1 MFSIG
6 GARATCHSN
15 VFTLAQ
21 CGRWGAGGGGM
32 EAITGRSH
40 LAPGGKESKPA
51 VLLNMI
57 KLAGIPK
64 VVWVEGC
71 VGWGGPRL
79 HPLGLQRSEL
89 LASHLHL
96 V

>member
-15 VFTLAQ
+15 VFILAQ
-21 CGRWGAGGGGM
+21 CGVWGAGGGGM

-51 VLLNMI
+51 VLLNTI

-79 HPLGLQRSEL
+79 HPRGLQRSEL